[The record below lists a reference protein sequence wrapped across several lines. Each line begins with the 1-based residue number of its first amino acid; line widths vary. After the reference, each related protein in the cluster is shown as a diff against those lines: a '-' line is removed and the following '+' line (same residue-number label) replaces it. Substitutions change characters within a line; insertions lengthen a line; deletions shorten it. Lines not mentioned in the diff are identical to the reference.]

1 MPPATTPTMT
11 THHIRMARSWNLDP
25 ISRETDRV
33 EFYRRLAA
41 KKAQASQQRAADREV
56 MRPYK
61 EKLAA
66 KKREEEKAAKK
77 VKKA

>member
-1 MPPATTPTMT
+1 MPPAAQTMT
-11 THHIRMARSWNLDP
+11 THHIRMARSWNLDQN
-25 ISRETDRV
+25 SEADQV

-61 EKLAA
+61 ERLAA
-66 KKREEEKAAKK
+66 KAKEEAK
-77 VKKA
+77 